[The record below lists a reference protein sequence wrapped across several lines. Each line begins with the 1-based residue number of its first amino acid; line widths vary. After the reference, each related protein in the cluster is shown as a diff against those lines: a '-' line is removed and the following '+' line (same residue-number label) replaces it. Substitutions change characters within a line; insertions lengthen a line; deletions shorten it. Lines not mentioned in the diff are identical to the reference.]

1 MGNSHIKFAS
11 DNNLDLLHLL
21 QRETIK
27 FLKIICD
34 WSILFRTSLTNRKKY
49 LLSLQVT
56 VVLFLNLKRIES
68 HFFCGNRIRND
79 RSSPSEVFLGKGILN
94 IYSKFIGE
102 HLCRSVISIKLQS
115 NFTEIVLQHV
125 CSSVNLS

>member
-68 HFFCGNRIRND
+68 HFFCGNKIRND

>member
-1 MGNSHIKFAS
+1 MGISHIKFAS

-68 HFFCGNRIRND
+68 HFFCGNKIRND

>member
-68 HFFCGNRIRND
+68 HFFCGNKIRND

-94 IYSKFIGE
+94 IYSKFIGK